1 MLRLESQCFVKREYW
16 ASSMK
21 NIKGYYLL
29 GIGLAGVGVALA
41 LTNPG
46 EAAYTEYAAQRLSE
60 YLQADLCP
68 QAGTLLKGSCR
79 SFVQDNQQALG
90 KIVAKST
97 RREDYLLWSVYKTD
111 LSIDSM
117 LPSLLKD
124 VLNEELPAYHA
135 ETIGVFN
142 TLHTYQLKR
151 R

>member
-1 MLRLESQCFVKREYW
+1 
-16 ASSMK
+16 MK
-21 NIKGYYLL
+21 NLKGFYLL
-29 GIGLAGVGVALA
+29 GAVGAGIGIALA

-46 EAAYTEYAAQRLSE
+46 SSAYNEYATQRLSE

-68 QAGTLLKGSCR
+68 QAGSFLKGSCQ
-79 SFVQDNQQALG
+79 SLIQDNQKAIG
-90 KIVAKST
+90 SIVAKNT

-111 LSIDSM
+111 LAIDSM

-124 VLNEELPAYHA
+124 VLQESLPAYHA

-151 R
+151 H